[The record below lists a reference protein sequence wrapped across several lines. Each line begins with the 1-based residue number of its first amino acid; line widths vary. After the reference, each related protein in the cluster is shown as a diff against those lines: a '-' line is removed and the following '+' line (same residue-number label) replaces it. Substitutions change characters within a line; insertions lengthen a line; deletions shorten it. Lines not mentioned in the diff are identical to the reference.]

1 MHRIKIYPVDNATG
15 FPNTYL
21 LDSDY
26 PVDSVIQR
34 LSNRGQVLT
43 KICLPGN
50 KTAPFDATFNNCTA
64 M

>member
-1 MHRIKIYPVDNATG
+1 MTAASVKRSVG

-34 LSNRGQVLT
+34 LSNRGQVLM

-50 KTAPFDATFNNCTA
+50 KTAPFDATLNNCTA
-64 M
+64 I

>member
-1 MHRIKIYPVDNATG
+1 MAAASVKRSVG

-34 LSNRGQVLT
+34 LSNRGQVLM
-43 KICLPGN
+43 KICLPEN
-50 KTAPFDATFNNCTA
+50 KTAPFDATLNNCTA
-64 M
+64 I

>member
-1 MHRIKIYPVDNATG
+1 MAAVSVKRSIG

-26 PVDSVIQR
+26 PVGSVIQR
-34 LSNRGQVLT
+34 LSNRSYVLP

-50 KTAPFDATFNNCTA
+50 KTARFDATLNICTA
-64 M
+64 I

>member
-1 MHRIKIYPVDNATG
+1 MAAVSVKRSNG

-34 LSNRGQVLT
+34 LINRGQVLA

-50 KTAPFDATFNNCTA
+50 KSAPFDATLNSCTA
-64 M
+64 I

>member
-1 MHRIKIYPVDNATG
+1 MAAASVKRSVG
-15 FPNTYL
+15 LPNTYL

-34 LSNRGQVLT
+34 LSNRGQVLM

-50 KTAPFDATFNNCTA
+50 KTAPFDATLNNCIA
-64 M
+64 I